1 MHILLI
7 FSVYKMYIVALL
19 LSTSHRLCK
28 TKRMD
33 IYFLT
38 LAQESNTAHYHKY
51 CSLFFDSVY
60 SKISLAEVEGIL
72 HTTLMHMHSSIDA
85 HVRLQILK

>member
-1 MHILLI
+1 MKKIKRGVCASAGGVGRLLVAIYKDIYAYMLYMHILLS

-28 TKRMD
+28 AKGMD

-51 CSLFFDSVY
+51 CLLCF
-60 SKISLAEVEGIL
+60 
-72 HTTLMHMHSSIDA
+72 
-85 HVRLQILK
+85 